1 MQTGTTILFI
11 RAQKSHCNFRLGGLN
26 LSPPV
31 RWAVHPTP
39 LAHAVAWGFMGG
51 VHATERWPSGLQSAP
66 PTFPEPLHPCW
77 VLPYLILRGM
87 SSRSGSSVAPPP
99 LFRWLQR
106 VLPPRARCA
115 RTPVVRLVC
124 QWVAL
129 GGSKGHT
136 PKTPAQKCLVEFLS
150 ADGTRAA
157 SYTVPVRGDRGVRSH
172 GTAPHRGAPP
182 ASGSPRVRHTHDC

>member
-87 SSRSGSSVAPPP
+87 SSRSGSSVAPP
-99 LFRWLQR
+99 LL
-106 VLPPRARCA
+106 LRCA
-115 RTPVVRLVC
+115 PEGAAAPREAHENTRGEAWPPV
-124 QWVAL
+124 
-129 GGSKGHT
+129 GGAGGFQGARSRDT
-136 PKTPAQKCLVEFLS
+136 S
-150 ADGTRAA
+150 AKI
-157 SYTVPVRGDRGVRSH
+157 PF
-172 GTAPHRGAPP
+172 
-182 ASGSPRVRHTHDC
+182 